1 MDNQSR
7 ESGTRAGSRIHW
19 TARVSCGLS
28 VYIALDFLLTW
39 GLLFSH
45 LASSVSRWQV
55 PFQLSTF
62 FTLLNRLITLVLF
75 PFHPWLPQPM
85 QMFLPLILSYLIPF
99 VLACLALGISS
110 KQAWRKGQRLAM
122 GSTILSGIVLVLG
135 GGLSAFLL
143 FV

>member
-1 MDNQSR
+1 
-7 ESGTRAGSRIHW
+7 
-19 TARVSCGLS
+19 
-28 VYIALDFLLTW
+28 
-39 GLLFSH
+39 
-45 LASSVSRWQV
+45 
-55 PFQLSTF
+55 
-62 FTLLNRLITLVLF
+62 
-75 PFHPWLPQPM
+75 M